1 MTGKDMLTKRPG
13 EPENLREL
21 LERRASDR
29 PGKIFLF
36 SEADG
41 HRFTY
46 AEFDAAVNR
55 TAQLL
60 VARGITK
67 GDVAGLLMPILSRT
81 IGRLQMPQVCADC
94 RGYSERTNRQA
105 AQA

>member
-1 MTGKDMLTKRPG
+1 MLAKPTG

-29 PGKIFLF
+29 PDKIFLF

-41 HRFTY
+41 RRFTY
-46 AEFDAAVNR
+46 VELDVAVNR

-60 VARGITK
+60 VAHGITK
-67 GDVAGLLMPILSRT
+67 GDVAGLLMPILS
-81 IGRLQMPQVCADC
+81 
-94 RGYSERTNRQA
+94 
-105 AQA
+105 